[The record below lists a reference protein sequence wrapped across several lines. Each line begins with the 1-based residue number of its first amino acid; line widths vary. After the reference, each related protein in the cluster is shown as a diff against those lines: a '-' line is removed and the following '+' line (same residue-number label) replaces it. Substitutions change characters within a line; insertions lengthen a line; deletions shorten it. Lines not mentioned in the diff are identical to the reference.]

1 MNERRILLVRHGPSA
16 HVRAGWIDVQGFRAW
31 RSAYEAAGISESE
44 RPPLPLAQSIGDA
57 SLVLASDAPR
67 AIASARLLA
76 SEPRLCSR
84 GQLGAS
90 GRCGASEVRSGGS

>member
-1 MNERRILLVRHGPSA
+1 MNERRSLLVRHGPSA
-16 HVRAGWIDVQGFRAW
+16 QVHAGWIDVQEFRAW
-31 RSAYEAAGISESE
+31 RAAYEAAGISESE

-76 SEPRLCSR
+76 SGRRLWSR
-84 GQLGAS
+84 WRLGAS
-90 GRCGASEVRSGGS
+90 GRCGAHEVRSGGS